1 MAIDMTT
8 VTAIT
13 HNNKDVVKIE
23 DSNGNVLWQKI
34 VPPTRNILYYIPQN
48 DSYYYVVDMENKTAT
63 EKHPTG
69 SVKFAYGGNNI
80 LAFNNDLYVRGT
92 LGSGNAQKI
101 TFSGD
106 DITLQDATALFPAYS
121 TASANNCFSIDDG
134 YIYFS
139 NGNSNPSEIYKE
151 ASDGT
156 ITTMSSTWTNLVA
169 ANNTIKYN
177 NKYYGTKAST
187 WTSSNKMYE
196 YSNGDWV
203 ESNTWSRSG
212 LPSNGV
218 NMFNAWVWKDRVF
231 FDSNNYHY
239 EYNPNTDTW
248 SSHTWNGGVGSF
260 NGSRVFTDGVDCY
273 MVGGTSTNTKIWKLD
288 DTTDTWSEYWI
299 FSSSIRGDF
308 FINKKGSAQLSQNMR
323 PKLA

>member
-23 DSNGNVLWQKI
+23 DSNGNILWQKI
-34 VPPTRNILYYIPQN
+34 VPPTRNILYYISTST
-48 DSYYYVVDMENKTAT
+48 SYYYVVDMENKTST
-63 EKHPTG
+63 GKYTTG
-69 SVKFAYGGNNI
+69 SVQFAYGANQI
-80 LAFNNDLYVRGT
+80 LAFNNDLYVKGASN
-92 LGSGNAQKI
+92 SGNGQKI

-106 DITLQDATALFPAYS
+106 DITLQDVTALFPNSGTS
-121 TASANNCFSIDDG
+121 TANNCFSIDDG

-139 NGNSNPSEIYKE
+139 NGNNFPSEIYKE

-169 ANNTIKYN
+169 GNNTLKYN
-177 NKYYGTKAST
+177 NKYYATKAGT
-187 WTSSNKMYE
+187 WTSSYKLYE

-203 ESNTWSRSG
+203 ESTLSRSG
-212 LPSNGV
+212 LPTSVSVYNI
-218 NMFNAWVWKDRVF
+218 WEWKGRLFLDA
-231 FDSNNYHY
+231 SANHY
-239 EYNPNTDTW
+239 EYDSTTNTW
-248 SSHTWNGGVGSF
+248 SSHTWNGGVGQF

-273 MVGGTSTNTKIWKLD
+273 MVGGTSTSTQIWKLD
-288 DTTDTWSEYWI
+288 DTTDTWSEYWT
-299 FSSSIRGDF
+299 FSLAIRGDY
-308 FINKKGSAQLSQNMR
+308 FISKKGSVQLSQNMR